1 MLKDHSNTTYAFVLI
16 SSCIK
21 LRARKSIINLEKTQ
35 FQTQTEIWQEYQSVV
50 VTILFLEGFEA
61 C

>member
-21 LRARKSIINLEKTQ
+21 LRARKSIINSEKTQ

-50 VTILFLEGFEA
+50 VMILFLEGFEA